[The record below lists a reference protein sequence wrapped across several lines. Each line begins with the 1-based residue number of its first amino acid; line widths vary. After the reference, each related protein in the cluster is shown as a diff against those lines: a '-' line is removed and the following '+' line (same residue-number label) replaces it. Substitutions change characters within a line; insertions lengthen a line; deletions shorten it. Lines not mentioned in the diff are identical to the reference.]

1 MTDFPHLAAR
11 LYGTPLLIARPKL
24 ETILGVFNRKLAGVP
39 LAITDEDA
47 SDCSNQIEITE
58 GGIAIVPV
66 LGTLVRRSSY
76 LASASGLTSYH
87 AIEAMAEAAFT
98 DPDVQ
103 AVLLE
108 IDSSGGEAGG
118 VFDLSERL
126 RQLSESTGKPL
137 WAIADEAALSAAYAL
152 AVSAEQIWL
161 PRTAEVGSIGVVAV
175 HVDQSEA
182 DKADG
187 LAYTLLHA
195 GAHKIDG
202 HPHAPLSE
210 TVAADIQ
217 ADLDRLHEAFVGLV
231 ADRRGLRGLDVR
243 NTEARVYRGQD
254 AIQAGLADQLGTRA
268 QALAALSRS
277 INGAKTRTRLIAAS
291 PAAAATF
298 THVTPEAHM
307 PDDNQ
312 VAETRPEAEQPT
324 EQPAVQTAG
333 ADVQDARIDVQ
344 PEQQANAPD
353 RAAIEADIKER
364 LRTELVE
371 LTAIATQAAR
381 LGVSVDP
388 AQALAE
394 GMQPHALRKQVLD
407 SAAAADQAR
416 DIQANTPHPDAP
428 TAGGDSALVKAARET
443 AQRYA
448 QQSA

>member
-1 MTDFPHLAAR
+1 
-11 LYGTPLLIARPKL
+11 
-24 ETILGVFNRKLAGVP
+24 
-39 LAITDEDA
+39 
-47 SDCSNQIEITE
+47 
-58 GGIAIVPV
+58 
-66 LGTLVRRSSY
+66 
-76 LASASGLTSYH
+76 
-87 AIEAMAEAAFT
+87 
-98 DPDVQ
+98 
-103 AVLLE
+103 
-108 IDSSGGEAGG
+108 
-118 VFDLSERL
+118 
-126 RQLSESTGKPL
+126 
-137 WAIADEAALSAAYAL
+137 
-152 AVSAEQIWL
+152 
-161 PRTAEVGSIGVVAV
+161 
-175 HVDQSEA
+175 
-182 DKADG
+182 
-187 LAYTLLHA
+187 
-195 GAHKIDG
+195 
-202 HPHAPLSE
+202 
-210 TVAADIQ
+210 
-217 ADLDRLHEAFVGLV
+217 
-231 ADRRGLRGLDVR
+231 
-243 NTEARVYRGQD
+243 
-254 AIQAGLADQLGTRA
+254 
-268 QALAALSRS
+268 
-277 INGAKTRTRLIAAS
+277 
-291 PAAAATF
+291 
-298 THVTPEAHM
+298 M